1 MKEITKVFTYNKNS
15 QPIRVEMI
23 NDEPW
28 FVAKDI
34 CKCLGLDNNRHAVS
48 KLDDD
53 EKGVMV
59 CDTPGGKQ
67 NLAAVNE
74 SGLYNLIFASRKPE
88 ARAFRKWVTGE
99 VLPAIRRTGGYMA
112 PEYPRYPRRHEAM
125 SIELLQL
132 LWMIGDYL
140 NSGDQKAIALE
151 PGVSTVSVNRVIQ
164 GKQRSPRILGALY
177 ERALRNRGMHNYL
190 YSNPKIG
197 IKKLTE

>member
-151 PGVSTVSVNRVIQ
+151 LGVSTVSVNRVIQ

>member
-28 FVAKDI
+28 FVAKDV
-34 CKCLGLDNNRHAVS
+34 CDVLGLTDTS
-48 KLDDD
+48 KTVERLDED
-53 EKGVMV
+53 EKLMRILFVSG
-59 CDTPGGKQ
+59 Q
-67 NLAAVNE
+67 NRQLWLVNE

-151 PGVSTVSVNRVIQ
+151 LGVSTVSVNRVIQ